1 MSRKEPITNEINSER
16 INLYKEK
23 EIYERYPNRLTEEYY
38 RVWGNVDY
46 LKYRWVCDRINDI
59 EENPMYN

>member
-38 RVWGNVDY
+38 RVWGNV
-46 LKYRWVCDRINDI
+46 
-59 EENPMYN
+59 E